1 MTIAVVGAGYVGL
14 TTAACLAH
22 LGHEVVCADIDSERV
37 NRLRKGE
44 VPILEDGLSALI
56 NEGLASKRLSF
67 VVGATTAARGADV
80 VFLCVQTPQGVDGSA
95 DLSYVETVAREI
107 APVLEPKAIVVNKS
121 TVPVG
126 STRFVQRVL
135 AEAGTPGEHV
145 TVASNPEFL
154 REGQAVH
161 DFLHPDRIVIGCE
174 DPESAVRV
182 SELYRGVHAPVLV
195 TDPASAEMIKY
206 ASNAFLAT
214 KISFINAIAN
224 LCEAVDADVREVAI
238 GMGYDARIGFQF
250 LHPGPGFGGSCFPK
264 DVSALLY
271 TAREAGY
278 DFQLLDGVVGVNRG
292 QHERIVDKVRA
303 AAGQALEG
311 AEIAIWGLTFKADTD
326 DLRDSPALVIA
337 RKLLEA
343 GATVRA
349 YDPAAGE
356 AAAALMPELDV
367 RPDPYEAAAGA
378 DVVALLTE
386 WEEFRWLD
394 FERVRASMR
403 RPAVVDA
410 RNLLDPAAMR
420 RRGFEY
426 SGIGRR

>member
-1 MTIAVVGAGYVGL
+1 
-14 TTAACLAH
+14 
-22 LGHEVVCADIDSERV
+22 
-37 NRLRKGE
+37 
-44 VPILEDGLSALI
+44 
-56 NEGLASKRLSF
+56 
-67 VVGATTAARGADV
+67 
-80 VFLCVQTPQGVDGSA
+80 
-95 DLSYVETVAREI
+95 
-107 APVLEPKAIVVNKS
+107 
-121 TVPVG
+121 
-126 STRFVQRVL
+126 
-135 AEAGTPGEHV
+135 
-145 TVASNPEFL
+145 
-154 REGQAVH
+154 
-161 DFLHPDRIVIGCE
+161 
-174 DPESAVRV
+174 
-182 SELYRGVHAPVLV
+182 
-195 TDPASAEMIKY
+195 MIKY

-264 DVSALLY
+264 DVAALLY

-278 DFQLLDGVVGVNRG
+278 DFQLLDGVVGVNHG
-292 QHERIVDKVRA
+292 QHDRIVEKVRA
-303 AAGQALEG
+303 AAGHALEG

-326 DLRDSPALVIA
+326 DLRDSPSLVIA
-337 RKLLEA
+337 QKLLDA

-356 AAAALMPELDV
+356 AAGVLMPGLDV

-386 WEEFRWLD
+386 WEELRWLD